1 MPGVSVLIPA
11 RDAAATLDEALASIQ
26 AQTFTDW
33 EAIVVDDGSVDE
45 TPRLL
50 ERWACRDPRFRI
62 VRNPDPLGIVASL
75 NRALE
80 SASAPLIARMDAD
93 DISLPRRFELQ

>member
-1 MPGVSVLIPA
+1 MPGLSVLIPA
-11 RDAAATLDEALASIQ
+11 RDASATVDEALASIQ
-26 AQTFTDW
+26 AQTFTHW

-50 ERWACRDPRFRI
+50 EGWARRDPRFRI
-62 VRNPDPLGIVASL
+62 VRNPEPLGIVASL

-80 SASAPLIARMDAD
+80 MASAPVVARMDAD
-93 DISLPRRFELQ
+93 DVSLPQRF